1 MTKLWSTTSLVALGL
16 LGCLTW
22 TNVEAL
28 KKVSPST
35 MQSEIQMSYILWG
48 ISLLLC
54 PLSVLF
60 SSTLTNR
67 LLDKTLNHITQRH
80 HTFIIHLRNS
90 NGPRKNQ
97 MHLKLK
103 SRLVT
108 FQHPIESHV
117 ESRPFLLTTVRH
129 SAAAMSPDS
138 AFLENQVGFLRVLY
152 YRVCVL
158 CKYNHNFLKSIW
170 DTFPK
175 TCLSGWL
182 NPLLSLLNVM
192 LLSIFNNNWQK
203 ALNFICIFCLYIF
216 IHLFM

>member
-1 MTKLWSTTSLVALGL
+1 MTKLWSATSLVALGL

-22 TNVEAL
+22 TNVEAQ

-54 PLSVLF
+54 PLSILF
-60 SSTLTNR
+60 STTRTNR
-67 LLDKTLNHITQRH
+67 LLDKTLKHRTQRH
-80 HTFIIHLRNS
+80 HTIVARMTN
-90 NGPRKNQ
+90 NGPRKHP

-108 FQHPIESHV
+108 FQDPIESHV
-117 ESRPFLLTTVRH
+117 ESWPFLLTTVRH
-129 SAAAMSPDS
+129 ATAAMTPDS
-138 AFLENQVGFLRVLY
+138 AFLENQVGFLRVLH

-158 CKYNHNFLKSIW
+158 CKCNHNFLKSIW

-175 TCLSGWL
+175 TC
-182 NPLLSLLNVM
+182 
-192 LLSIFNNNWQK
+192 
-203 ALNFICIFCLYIF
+203 
-216 IHLFM
+216 